1 MPNIYFYFDCATLQ
15 SNAIVNMLR
24 IKISKFYCDHCK
36 KIIYV
41 QGDKEENFNTHRFV
55 CHFEEQN
62 NIIRDNTELKA
73 ANDTLRL
80 DTICKLIELRKEVV
94 KNELQLIK
102 IDREEAKK
110 IALNLGKT
118 PKWTLKK
125 PTSIK
130 IPTYTKNASKVAS
143 NSASST
149 RKISKNGG
157 KGAKNRNKGK
167 PAQTVE
173 TETPPG
179 VPYDP
184 VPSTSKQNS
193 AN

>member
-1 MPNIYFYFDCATLQ
+1 
-15 SNAIVNMLR
+15 MLK

-36 KIIYV
+36 QMVYV
-41 QGDKEENFNTHRFV
+41 QGDKEEHFNTHRFV

-62 NIIRDNTELKA
+62 NINRDNIELKE

-94 KNELQLIK
+94 RNELQLIK

-110 IALNLGKT
+110 IALNLGKI

-125 PTSIK
+125 PPSIK
-130 IPTYTKNASKVAS
+130 IPKSSKFVPD
-143 NSASST
+143 SSVSLL
-149 RKISKNGG
+149 KISKNGG
-157 KGAKNRNKGK
+157 KGAKNRNKEK
-167 PAQTVE
+167 PAQNKEKTAQ
-173 TETPPG
+173 TETSTG

-184 VPSTSKQNS
+184 TPSTSKQNS